1 MTYIEGMIPRIASE
15 MGVDGVIDIFT
26 ALGGASI
33 DPNLTCD
40 GT

>member
-1 MTYIEGMIPRIASE
+1 MTYIEEMIPRIASE

-26 ALGGASI
+26 ALGGAFI